1 MGNLESPI
9 SCRVKV
15 SNKMDRAKVIL
26 RMKRISENLID
37 AYKWILRE
45 IAMGPSEDAVKFSEE
60 LEALLNKYEVKKRI

>member
-1 MGNLESPI
+1 
-9 SCRVKV
+9 
-15 SNKMDRAKVIL
+15 MDRAKVIL